1 MTCGGVG
8 YRISGGSW
16 TPGDPARGSPNDNDM
31 TKHRWL
37 GVLCLCVGVLG
48 AGAVLFTELTHWL
61 LGIGGPYLGM
71 AVGTAF
77 VMLAFAGFALMLARS

>member
-1 MTCGGVG
+1 MT
-8 YRISGGSW
+8 SGSRAL
-16 TPGDPARGSPNDNDM
+16 GDPARGSPNDDNM

-37 GVLCLCVGVLG
+37 GMLCLCVGVLG

-61 LGIGGPYLGM
+61 LGVGGPYLGM

-77 VMLAFAGFALMLARS
+77 VMLGFAGFALMLART